1 MITVLIAENE
11 KKWKEVLE
19 KVLISGGY
27 ALGDVDHVVRVVRE
41 EGRQDPYFL
50 KQLAGNI
57 KDFFRTQEEGHV
69 YKSILE
75 TVERPLIEAALERSD
90 GNQLKA
96 AKVLGIN
103 RNTIRT
109 KIKRLGIDVKRWK
122 TAHEI

>member
-11 KKWKEVLE
+11 KKWREILE
-19 KVLISGGY
+19 KVLFQGGY
-27 ALGDVDHVVRVVRE
+27 CVKDVENVIRVICDE
-41 EGRQDPYFL
+41 NRQDPISF
-50 KQLAGNI
+50 KQLMTKKEDLFKAG
-57 KDFFRTQEEGHV
+57 EEGHI

-75 TVERPLIEAALERSD
+75 RVEKPLIEAALERSD

-122 TAHEI
+122 TVHEI